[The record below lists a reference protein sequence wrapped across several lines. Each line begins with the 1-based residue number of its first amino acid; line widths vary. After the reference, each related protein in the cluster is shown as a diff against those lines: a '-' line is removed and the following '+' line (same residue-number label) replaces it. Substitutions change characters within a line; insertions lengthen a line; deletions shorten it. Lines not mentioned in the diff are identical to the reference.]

1 MLLLGVG
8 LSLHWAPLM
17 TDHISVL
24 EGFTDWGGKQTLNK
38 QAHFK
43 LQVVCVTCGSK
54 VLWWGM
60 MGVS

>member
-54 VLWWGM
+54 VLW
-60 MGVS
+60 